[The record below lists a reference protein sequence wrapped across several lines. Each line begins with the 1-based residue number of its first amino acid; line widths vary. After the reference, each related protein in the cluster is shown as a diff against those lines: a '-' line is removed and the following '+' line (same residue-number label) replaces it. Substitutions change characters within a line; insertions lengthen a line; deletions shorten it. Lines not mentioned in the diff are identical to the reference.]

1 MKYRKE
7 IDGLRAVAV
16 LAVMA
21 FHAGFQ
27 QFSGGYVG
35 VDVFLVIS
43 GYLITTILLEDFRR
57 GDFSIKAFYDRRV
70 RRILP
75 ALFAVLAASTV
86 AALLVLTPREMVDY
100 SKSLVAV
107 ALFVANIFFWREG
120 GYFDTEAELQPL
132 LHTWSLALEEQYYI
146 LFPLLLLGLL
156 RRCRSDRQVAL
167 LLGGVG
173 LASFA
178 LGVWGTHGAPRASFF
193 LLPARAWELL
203 VGACLAAWRP
213 AAMGRGARELAA
225 LAGVLLV
232 GWGIVSFDAATPLP
246 GVHALAP
253 TLGAALIILAA
264 TQDTVVGRLLGS
276 RLLVGI
282 GLVSYSAYLWHQ
294 PLLAFARI
302 RADAGVSLALAAGLC
317 LGALVLG
324 YASWRWVE
332 QPFRRRGVWSENK
345 VLATA
350 AGGLGLFVLLGIAG
364 IKTHGFEALYESRLE
379 GPDLARYQLVK
390 TTTAGTMY
398 DDMVDDG
405 ACRFW
410 SPRVTAQVEERF
422 RRCTANGAKALV
434 VLGDSHAM
442 NIYNALARVQAAPVI
457 VGFSQAGCHPYR
469 PSSDCHYGE
478 FETFAAA
485 HAKAIDRVIYHQSG
499 SYLVLD
505 ERGAPDKDA
514 AFAKGAKFSV
524 DAQGIA
530 GVRAYLGRIG
540 QGGAVKVTWL
550 GPFLEPRRDMRDPR
564 ALERGTGFSPDVV
577 RRFEAVESRI
587 AEVPDDRY
595 VPMLGRI
602 LSPGDALLQGDCLLF
617 RDKDHL
623 SVCGERWVGRKLV
636 QQLALQP

>member
-57 GDFSIKAFYDRRV
+57 GESSIRTFYDRRV

-75 ALFAVLAASTV
+75 ALFAVLAASTL

-100 SKSLVAV
+100 SKSLAAV

-120 GYFDTEAELQPL
+120 GYFDTDAELQPL
-132 LHTWSLALEEQYYI
+132 LHTWSLAVEEQYYI
-146 LFPLLLLGLL
+146 LFPLLLLVLL
-156 RRCRSDRQVAL
+156 RRCRSERQVAL

-178 LGVWGTHGAPRASFF
+178 LGVWGVQGAPRASFF

-213 AAMGRGARELAA
+213 AEMARWAKEPLSI
-225 LAGVLLV
+225 AGLLLV
-232 GWGIVSFDAATPLP
+232 GGSIVFYDAATPFP

-253 TLGAALIILAA
+253 TFGAALLILAA
-264 TQDTVVGRLLGS
+264 TPETLVGRVLGS
-276 RLLVGI
+276 RVLVGI

-294 PLLAFARI
+294 PLLAFARV
-302 RADAGVSLALAAGLC
+302 RADAGVSLAVAGGLC
-317 LGALVLG
+317 LGALLLG

-332 QPFRRRGVWSENK
+332 QPFRRRGVWRENR
-345 VLATA
+345 VLLTA
-350 AGGLGLFVLLGIAG
+350 AIGLGVFVLVGVAG
-364 IKTHGFEALYESRLE
+364 IKTRGFEAWYESRLS
-379 GPDLARYQLVK
+379 GPDLALYTLVK
-390 TTTAGTMY
+390 KTTAGTMY

-410 SPRVTAQVEERF
+410 SPRVTAEAQERF

-442 NIYNALARVQAAPVI
+442 NIYNALARVQAAPVV
-457 VGFSQAGCHPYR
+457 VGFAQAGCHPYG
-469 PSSDCHYGE
+469 PAKDCHYRE
-478 FETFAAA
+478 FEAFAAA
-485 HAKAIDRVIYHQSG
+485 NVGAIGQVVYHQSG

-505 ERGAPDKDA
+505 ARGAPDKDH
-514 AFAKGAKFSV
+514 AFAKGAKFTV
-524 DAQGIA
+524 DEKGIA
-530 GVRAYLGRIG
+530 GVQAYLDRLR
-540 QGGAVKVTWL
+540 QGGAVQVTWL
-550 GPFLEPRRDMRDPR
+550 GPFLEPRRDMRDHR
-564 ALERGTGFSPDVV
+564 ALQRGMGFSPQLVAA
-577 RRFEAVESRI
+577 FQAVEARI
-587 AEVPDDRY
+587 AAVAGDRY

-602 LSPGDALLQGDCLLF
+602 IAPGDALLQGDCLLY

-623 SVCGERWVGRKLV
+623 SVCGEQLVGQKLAA
-636 QQLALQP
+636 ALSLRP